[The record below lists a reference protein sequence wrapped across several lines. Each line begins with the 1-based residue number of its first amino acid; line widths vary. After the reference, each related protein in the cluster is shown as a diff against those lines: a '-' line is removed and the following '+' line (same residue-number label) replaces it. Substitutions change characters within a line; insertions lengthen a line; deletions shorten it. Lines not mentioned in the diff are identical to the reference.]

1 MAQVTLTNLISK
13 LSPELKQALEIS
25 AGAAMN
31 QGVPAIEIEHW
42 LLQLISQKDDGLTQ
56 LWRSQNIDVEKVVN
70 ELTTKVGRLPKGNEG
85 QPTLSPQLTELI
97 KDAWMIASVN
107 FGQGQIISLHLIQ
120 SLLQQNVMG
129 MSTLTLASLSEVS
142 SQALQG
148 LITKTKVSKEAG
160 SVPGQ
165 ASSDSGDALSKYTI
179 NLTQQALDG
188 KIDPISGRNS
198 EVRKAIDILCR
209 KRQNNP
215 IFVGEPGVGKTAVV
229 EGLALR
235 IAAGD
240 VPSAI
245 QGVQLHSLDLG
256 LLQAGASV
264 KGEFENRLKDVINE
278 VKNSETPIIVFIDEA
293 HTLIGAGGAAG
304 QNDAANLLKPAL
316 ARGEFKTLAATTW
329 AEYKKYFEKDP
340 ALTRRFQLV
349 TVEEPSAEDAIQM
362 LRGVADSLQS
372 HHGAF
377 ITESAI
383 EASVNL
389 SVRYLPS
396 RQLPDKAISL
406 LDTASARIAL
416 TQGAKP
422 ELIESLEQRIRYK
435 KNELVARQKEQ
446 DLFGGDSKE
455 IASLLTSI
463 NADEAQLTSL
473 NSQWLK
479 EVDLVDQIKAL
490 QTQIGHWG
498 KYVNDETSNVQSSDD
513 ELSDTQTDIS
523 AEDGNSN
530 DLATLQHDLS
540 ALREN
545 LSTLQG
551 ETPLVQA
558 LVDANTIAEIIGSW
572 TGIPVGTML
581 SDEIEKLLS
590 LESQLDQR
598 VIGQNVAKQELAK
611 SIRIS
616 RAGLTDNRKPIGVFL
631 MCGPSGVGKTETA
644 MALAEQLY
652 GGTNDLTVINM
663 TEFKE
668 EHKISMLLGSPA
680 GYVGFG
686 EGGVLTEAI
695 RRNPYSVLLLDEMEK
710 AHPGVHDLFY
720 QIFDK
725 GSIKDS
731 EGRTVDF
738 KNTIIIMTS
747 NAADQAI
754 CDACDDSEET
764 LDNAVLL
771 ETIRPELQRFFKPAF
786 LGRTT
791 IVPYYPLSDNE
802 LAKITEIALNRIK
815 KKLAEQYQATFHW
828 DESFVDYVINKNSD
842 PTTGGRAVEQIINR
856 SLMPKLAEECIL
868 RLSRSETINHVEVT
882 GISGSNF
889 ELSIS

>member
-1 MAQVTLTNLISK
+1 MTQVTLTNLVGK
-13 LSPELKQALEIS
+13 LSPELKQALEAS

-31 QGVPAIEIEHW
+31 QGVGAIETEHW
-42 LLQLISQKDDGLTQ
+42 ILQLISQKDAKLMA
-56 LWRSQNIDVEKVVN
+56 LCESQKLSLDALVN
-70 ELTTKVGRLPKGNEG
+70 ELTKKISMLPKGNEG
-85 QPTLSPQLTELI
+85 QPTLSHSLTELI

-107 FGQGQIISLHLIQ
+107 YGHGEIVSLHLIQ
-120 SLLQQNVMG
+120 ALMQQNVLG
-129 MSTLTLASLSEVS
+129 VSTLQLETLSSVSLES
-142 SQALQG
+142 LQG
-148 LITKTKVSKEAG
+148 LIKKTPIARNSAVPSANGTVDTTPAG
-160 SVPGQ
+160 N
-165 ASSDSGDALSKYTI
+165 DALSKYTV
-179 NLTQQALDG
+179 NLTQQAIDG
-188 KIDPISGRNS
+188 NIDPISGRNA

-215 IFVGEPGVGKTAVV
+215 IMVGEPGVGKTAVV

-235 IAAGD
+235 IAAD
-240 VPSAI
+240 EVPSAL
-245 QGVQLHSLDLG
+245 QGVQIHSLDLG

-278 VKNSETPIIVFIDEA
+278 VKSSEIPIIVFIDEA

-316 ARGEFKTLAATTW
+316 ARGEFKTIAATTW

-340 ALTRRFQLV
+340 ALTRRFQVV
-349 TVEEPSAEDAIQM
+349 TIEEPNAEDAMQM
-362 LRGVADSLQS
+362 LRGVAASLQA

-377 ITESAI
+377 IAESAI
-383 EASVNL
+383 EAAVNL
-389 SVRYLPS
+389 SIRYLPS

-422 ELIESLEQRIRYK
+422 EVLETLEQTIRYQENEKSALEKEDALFSNSAELIKELTLLIEE
-435 KNELVARQKEQ
+435 NQKALAAYYTRWE
-446 DLFGGDSKE
+446 KE
-455 IASLLTSI
+455 I
-463 NADEAQLTSL
+463 E
-473 NSQWLK
+473 
-479 EVDLVDQIKAL
+479 LVDQVKSVQQEITEEQEQNA
-490 QTQIGHWG
+490 
-498 KYVNDETSNVQSSDD
+498 VDSNKQKQLDTLRT
-513 ELSDTQTDIS
+513 ELAD
-523 AEDGNSN
+523 
-530 DLATLQHDLS
+530 
-540 ALREN
+540 
-545 LSTLQG
+545 LQG
-551 ETPLVQA
+551 EEPLVYA
-558 LVDANTIAEIIGSW
+558 MVDDNTIAQVIANW
-572 TGIPVGTML
+572 TGIPVGNMM
-581 SDEIEKLLS
+581 SDEIAKLLT
-590 LESQLDQR
+590 LEDELNTR
-598 VIGQNVAKQELAK
+598 VIGQDVAKNELAK
-611 SIRIS
+611 AIRIS

-652 GGTNDLTVINM
+652 GGSNDLTVINM

-725 GSIKDS
+725 GHIKDS

-754 CDACDDSEET
+754 CDVCAKTTDRI
-764 LDNAVLL
+764 DNDELL
-771 ETIRPELQRFFKPAF
+771 EAIRPDLQQYFKPAF

-791 IVPYYPLSDNE
+791 IVPYYPLNDEE
-802 LAKITEIALNRIK
+802 LAKITEISLNRIK
-815 KKLAEQYQATFHW
+815 KKLAEQYQASFTW
-828 DESFVDYVINKNSD
+828 DADFIQFVVDRNTD

-856 SLMPKLAEECIL
+856 SLMPRLAEECIG
-868 RLSRSETINHVEVT
+868 RLSRSEPITQVT
-882 GISGSNF
+882 VSATNNSADF
-889 ELSIS
+889 DLSIK

>member
-1 MAQVTLTNLISK
+1 MTQVTLTNLVAK
-13 LSPELKQALEIS
+13 LSPELKRALEAS

-31 QGVPAIEIEHW
+31 QGVAAIEPEHW
-42 LLQLISQKDDGLTQ
+42 LLTLLNQQDAHLKTLIESQKINQDQ
-56 LWRSQNIDVEKVVN
+56 VAS
-70 ELTTKVGRLPKGNEG
+70 ELANRIERLTKVQDS
-85 QPTLSPQLTELI
+85 QPTLSHALTELL

-107 FGQGQIISLHLIQ
+107 YGHGEIISLHLVQ
-120 SLLQQNVMG
+120 ALLQQNVMG
-129 MSTLTLASLSEVS
+129 VS
-142 SQALQG
+142 SNNLESLQNVSTESLQG
-148 LITKTKVSKEAG
+148 LINKTPVKRATQQSTGE
-160 SVPGQ
+160 
-165 ASSDSGDALSKYTI
+165 ASSAANTASANDALSKYTI
-179 NLTQQALDG
+179 NLTQQAIEG
-188 KIDPISGRNS
+188 NIDPISGRNS

-235 IAAGD
+235 IAAD
-240 VPSAI
+240 EVPSAL

-278 VKNSETPIIVFIDEA
+278 VKNSDVPIIVFIDEA

-316 ARGEFKTLAATTW
+316 ARGEFKTIAATTW

-340 ALTRRFQLV
+340 ALTRRFQVV
-349 TVEEPSAEDAIQM
+349 TVEEPNAEDAKQM
-362 LRGVADSLQS
+362 LRGIAASLQK

-383 EASVNL
+383 DAAVNL
-389 SVRYLPS
+389 SIRYLPS

-422 ELIESLEQRIRYK
+422 EVIEALEQTIRYQQ
-435 KNELVARQKEQ
+435 NEQSALEKEF
-446 DLFGGDSKE
+446 DLFSTGAEE
-455 IASLLTSI
+455 IAELKQEITTNQSQL
-463 NADEAQLTSL
+463 ADYQTRWEQEIT
-473 NSQWLK
+473 
-479 EVDLVDQIKAL
+479 LVDEIKAL
-490 QTQIGHWG
+490 QQSITERETPDEAQQTQL
-498 KYVNDETSNVQSSDD
+498 N
-513 ELSDTQTDIS
+513 
-523 AEDGNSN
+523 
-530 DLATLQHDLS
+530 
-540 ALREN
+540 ALLDQLHE
-545 LSTLQG
+545 LQG
-551 ETPLVQA
+551 EEPLVNA
-558 LVDANTIAEIIGSW
+558 MVDDATIAQVISGW
-572 TGIPVGTML
+572 TGIPVGNMM
-581 SDEIEKLLS
+581 SDEIARLLS
-590 LESQLDQR
+590 LESELDKR

-611 SIRIS
+611 AIRIS

-644 MALAEQLY
+644 MALVEQLY
-652 GGTNDLTVINM
+652 GGSNDLTVINM

-725 GSIKDS
+725 GHIKDS

-738 KNTIIIMTS
+738 KNTLIIMTS

-754 CDACDDSEET
+754 CDVCDE
-764 LDNAVLL
+764 NAERISNDELL
-771 ETIRPELQRFFKPAF
+771 EAIRPDLQRYFKPAF

-791 IVPYYPLSDNE
+791 IVPYYPLNDDE
-802 LAKITEIALNRIK
+802 LAKITEIALNRIR
-815 KKLAEQYQATFHW
+815 KKLAEQYQASFTW
-828 DESFVDYVINKNSD
+828 DAGFVDLVVSKNTD

-856 SLMPKLAEECIL
+856 SLMPKLAEECIA
-868 RLSRSETINHVEVT
+868 RLSAQQPISQVT
-882 GISGSNF
+882 VTAASTPQGF
-889 ELSIS
+889 ELDIQ

>member
-1 MAQVTLTNLISK
+1 MTQVTLTNLVGK
-13 LSPELKQALEIS
+13 LSTELKQALEVS

-31 QGVPAIEIEHW
+31 QGVAAIEIEHW
-42 LLQLISQKDDGLTQ
+42 LLQLVSQKDTKLLSLLD
-56 LWRSQNIDVEKVVN
+56 SQKISQEVLVN
-70 ELTTKVGRLPKGNEG
+70 ELTNKIAALTKGSEG
-85 QPTLSPQLTELI
+85 QPTLSHALTEVI

-107 FGQGQIISLHLIQ
+107 YGHGEIVSLHIVQ
-120 SLLQQNVMG
+120 ALLQQNVLG
-129 MSTLTLASLSEVS
+129 VNTLQLKTFESVSLES
-142 SQALQG
+142 LQG
-148 LITKTKVSKEAG
+148 LISKTPIARAG
-160 SVPGQ
+160 TGSAAAGGQ
-165 ASSDSGDALSKYTI
+165 VDTTPSGNDALSKYTI

-188 KIDPISGRNS
+188 KIDPISGRNA

-215 IFVGEPGVGKTAVV
+215 IMVGEPGVGKTAVV

-235 IAAGD
+235 IAANE
-240 VPSAI
+240 VPSAL
-245 QGVQLHSLDLG
+245 QGVQIHSLDLG

-278 VKNSETPIIVFIDEA
+278 VKNSEEPIIVFIDEA

-316 ARGEFKTLAATTW
+316 ARGEFKTIAATTW

-340 ALTRRFQLV
+340 ALTRRFQV
-349 TVEEPSAEDAIQM
+349 VSIEEPNAEDAMQM
-362 LRGVADSLQS
+362 LRGVAASLQK

-377 ITESAI
+377 IAESAI
-383 EASVNL
+383 DAAVNL
-389 SVRYLPS
+389 SIRYLPS

-422 ELIESLEQRIRYK
+422 EVIETLEQTLRYQENEKAALEKEEAMFGNRAELIEEITNSIASNTESLAAYQERWEKEI
-435 KNELVARQKEQ
+435 ELVEQ
-446 DLFGGDSKE
+446 V
-455 IASLLTSI
+455 
-463 NADEAQLTSL
+463 
-473 NSQWLK
+473 K
-479 EVDLVDQIKAL
+479 EVQQAITEEQLEDNVDPAK
-490 QTQIGHWG
+490 QTQLNGLL
-498 KYVNDETSNVQSSDD
+498 DQLES
-513 ELSDTQTDIS
+513 
-523 AEDGNSN
+523 
-530 DLATLQHDLS
+530 
-540 ALREN
+540 
-545 LSTLQG
+545 LQG
-551 ETPLVQA
+551 DEPLVNA
-558 LVDANTIAEIIGSW
+558 MVDDNTIAQVIANW
-572 TGIPVGTML
+572 TGIPVGNMM
-581 SDEIEKLLS
+581 SDEISKLLT
-590 LESQLDQR
+590 LEDQLNQR
-598 VIGQNVAKQELAK
+598 VIGQDVAKQELAK
-611 SIRIS
+611 AIRIS
-616 RAGLTDNRKPIGVFL
+616 RAGLTDSRKPIGVFL

-644 MALAEQLY
+644 MALAEELY
-652 GGTNDLTVINM
+652 GGNNDLTIINM

-725 GSIKDS
+725 GHIKDS

-754 CDACDDSEET
+754 CDICAEQDERLSNED
-764 LDNAVLL
+764 LL
-771 ETIRPELQRFFKPAF
+771 ESIRPDLQRYFKPAF

-791 IVPYYPLSDNE
+791 IVPYYPLNDQE
-802 LAKITEIALNRIK
+802 LAKITEISLNRIK
-815 KKLAEQYQATFHW
+815 KKLAEQYKASFVW
-828 DESFVDYVINKNSD
+828 DESFVQFVVDKNTD

-856 SLMPKLAEECIL
+856 SLMPRLAEECIT
-868 RLSRSETINHVEVT
+868 RLSQSEPISKVSITAANTQEGFDLTIE
-882 GISGSNF
+882 
-889 ELSIS
+889 

>member
-1 MAQVTLTNLISK
+1 MTQVTLTNLVGK
-13 LSPELKQALEIS
+13 LSPELKQALEAS

-31 QGVPAIEIEHW
+31 QGVGAIETEHW
-42 LLQLISQKDDGLTQ
+42 ILQLISQKDPKLMA
-56 LWRSQNIDVEKVVN
+56 LCESQKLSLDALVN
-70 ELTTKVGRLPKGNEG
+70 ELTKKVSMLAKGNEG
-85 QPTLSPQLTELI
+85 QPTLSHGLTELI

-107 FGQGQIISLHLIQ
+107 YGHGEIVSLHLIQ
-120 SLLQQNVMG
+120 ALMQQNVLG
-129 MSTLTLASLSEVS
+129 VSTLQLETLSSVSLES
-142 SQALQG
+142 LQG
-148 LITKTKVSKEAG
+148 LIKKTPIARNTASPSASG
-160 SVPGQ
+160 SVDTTPAGN
-165 ASSDSGDALSKYTI
+165 DALSKYTV

-188 KIDPISGRNS
+188 NIDPISGRNA

-215 IFVGEPGVGKTAVV
+215 IMVGEPGVGKTAVV

-235 IAAGD
+235 IAAD
-240 VPSAI
+240 EVPSAL
-245 QGVQLHSLDLG
+245 QGVQIHSLDLG

-278 VKNSETPIIVFIDEA
+278 VKSSEVPIIVFIDEA

-316 ARGEFKTLAATTW
+316 ARGEFKTIAATTW

-340 ALTRRFQLV
+340 ALTRRFQVV
-349 TVEEPSAEDAIQM
+349 TIEEPNAEDAMQM
-362 LRGVADSLQS
+362 LRGVAASLQA

-377 ITESAI
+377 IAESAI
-383 EASVNL
+383 EAAVNL
-389 SVRYLPS
+389 SIRYLPS

-422 ELIESLEQRIRYK
+422 EVLETLEQTIRYQE
-435 KNELVARQKEQ
+435 NEKSALEKE
-446 DLFGGDSKE
+446 DALFSNSAEVIKELAQSIEENQQALAAYYTRWEKE
-455 IASLLTSI
+455 I
-463 NADEAQLTSL
+463 E
-473 NSQWLK
+473 
-479 EVDLVDQIKAL
+479 LVDQIK
-490 QTQIGHWG
+490 T
-498 KYVNDETSNVQSSDD
+498 VQQEITEEQEQDAVD
-513 ELSDTQTDIS
+513 ATKQKQLDTLRTELAD
-523 AEDGNSN
+523 
-530 DLATLQHDLS
+530 
-540 ALREN
+540 
-545 LSTLQG
+545 LQG
-551 ETPLVQA
+551 EEPLVYA
-558 LVDANTIAEIIGSW
+558 MVDDNTIAQVIANW
-572 TGIPVGTML
+572 TGIPVGNMM
-581 SDEIEKLLS
+581 SDEIAKLLT
-590 LESQLDQR
+590 LEDELNTR
-598 VIGQNVAKQELAK
+598 VIGQDVAKNELAK
-611 SIRIS
+611 AIRIS

-652 GGTNDLTVINM
+652 GGSNDLTVINM

-725 GSIKDS
+725 GHIKDS

-754 CDACDDSEET
+754 CDVCAKTTDRI
-764 LDNAVLL
+764 DNDELL
-771 ETIRPELQRFFKPAF
+771 EAIRPDLQQYFKPAF

-791 IVPYYPLSDNE
+791 IVPYYPLNDEE
-802 LAKITEIALNRIK
+802 LAKITEISLNRIK
-815 KKLAEQYQATFHW
+815 KKLAEQYQASFTW
-828 DESFVDYVINKNSD
+828 DADFIQFVVDRNTD

-856 SLMPKLAEECIL
+856 SLMPRLAEECIG
-868 RLSRSETINHVEVT
+868 RLSRSEPITHVSVSATNNSADFDLTIK
-882 GISGSNF
+882 
-889 ELSIS
+889 

>member
-1 MAQVTLTNLISK
+1 MTQVTLTNLVGK
-13 LSPELKQALEIS
+13 LSPELKQALEAS

-31 QGVPAIEIEHW
+31 QGVGAIETEHW
-42 LLQLISQKDDGLTQ
+42 ILQLISQKDPKLMA
-56 LWRSQNIDVEKVVN
+56 LCESQKLSLDALVN
-70 ELTTKVGRLPKGNEG
+70 ELSKKISMLPKGNEG
-85 QPTLSPQLTELI
+85 QPTLSHGLTELI

-107 FGQGQIISLHLIQ
+107 YGHGEIVSLHLIQ
-120 SLLQQNVMG
+120 ALMQQNVLG
-129 MSTLTLASLSEVS
+129 VNTLQLETLSSVSLES
-142 SQALQG
+142 LQG
-148 LITKTKVSKEAG
+148 LIKKTPIARNSATPSANG
-160 SVPGQ
+160 SVDTTPAGN
-165 ASSDSGDALSKYTI
+165 DALSKYTV
-179 NLTQQALDG
+179 NLTQQAIDG
-188 KIDPISGRNS
+188 NIDPISGRNA

-215 IFVGEPGVGKTAVV
+215 IMVGEPGVGKTAVV

-235 IAAGD
+235 IAAD
-240 VPSAI
+240 EVPSAL
-245 QGVQLHSLDLG
+245 QGVQIHSLDLG

-278 VKNSETPIIVFIDEA
+278 VKSSEVPIIVFIDEA

-316 ARGEFKTLAATTW
+316 ARGEFKTIAATTW

-340 ALTRRFQLV
+340 ALTRRFQVV
-349 TVEEPSAEDAIQM
+349 TIEEPNAEDAMQM
-362 LRGVADSLQS
+362 LRGVAASLQA

-377 ITESAI
+377 IAESAI
-383 EASVNL
+383 EAAVNL
-389 SVRYLPS
+389 SIRYLPS

-422 ELIESLEQRIRYK
+422 EVLETLEQTIRYQE
-435 KNELVARQKEQ
+435 NEKSALEKE
-446 DLFGGDSKE
+446 DALFSNSAELIKELTQSIEENQQALAAYYTRWEKE
-455 IASLLTSI
+455 I
-463 NADEAQLTSL
+463 E
-473 NSQWLK
+473 
-479 EVDLVDQIKAL
+479 LVDQIKA
-490 QTQIGHWG
+490 
-498 KYVNDETSNVQSSDD
+498 VQQDITEEQEQDAIDSSKQKQLDTLRT
-513 ELSDTQTDIS
+513 EL
-523 AEDGNSN
+523 AE
-530 DLATLQHDLS
+530 
-540 ALREN
+540 
-545 LSTLQG
+545 LQG
-551 ETPLVQA
+551 EEPLVYA
-558 LVDANTIAEIIGSW
+558 MVDDNTIAQVIANW
-572 TGIPVGTML
+572 TGIPVGNMM
-581 SDEIEKLLS
+581 SDEIAKLLT
-590 LESQLDQR
+590 LEDELNTR
-598 VIGQNVAKQELAK
+598 VIGQDVAKNELAK
-611 SIRIS
+611 AIRIS

-652 GGTNDLTVINM
+652 GGSNDLTVINM

-725 GSIKDS
+725 GHIKDS

-754 CDACDDSEET
+754 CDVCAKTTERI
-764 LDNAVLL
+764 DNDELL
-771 ETIRPELQRFFKPAF
+771 ESIRPDLQQYFKPAF

-791 IVPYYPLSDNE
+791 IVPYYPLNDEE
-802 LAKITEIALNRIK
+802 LAKITEISLNRIK
-815 KKLAEQYQATFHW
+815 KKLAEQYQASFTW
-828 DESFVDYVINKNSD
+828 DADFIQFVVDRNTD

-856 SLMPKLAEECIL
+856 SLMPRLAEECIG
-868 RLSRSETINHVEVT
+868 RLSRSEPITQVAVSATNN
-882 GISGSNF
+882 SADF
-889 ELSIS
+889 DLSIK

>member
-1 MAQVTLTNLISK
+1 MTQVTLTNLVGK
-13 LSPELKQALEIS
+13 LSPELKQALEAS

-31 QGVPAIEIEHW
+31 QGVGAIETEHW
-42 LLQLISQKDDGLTQ
+42 ILQLISQKDPKIMALCE
-56 LWRSQNIDVEKVVN
+56 SQKLSLDALVN
-70 ELTTKVGRLPKGNEG
+70 ELTKKISILPKGNEG
-85 QPTLSPQLTELI
+85 QPTLSHSLTELI

-107 FGQGQIISLHLIQ
+107 YGHGEIVSLHLIQ
-120 SLLQQNVMG
+120 ALMQQNVLG
-129 MSTLTLASLSEVS
+129 VSTLQLEALSSVSLES
-142 SQALQG
+142 LQG
-148 LITKTKVSKEAG
+148 LIKKTPIARNTAAPSANG
-160 SVPGQ
+160 SVDTTPTGN
-165 ASSDSGDALSKYTI
+165 DALSKYTV
-179 NLTQQALDG
+179 NLTQQAIDG
-188 KIDPISGRNS
+188 NIDPISGRNA

-215 IFVGEPGVGKTAVV
+215 IMVGEPGVGKTAVV

-235 IAAGD
+235 IAAD
-240 VPSAI
+240 EVPSAL
-245 QGVQLHSLDLG
+245 QGVQIHSLDLG

-278 VKNSETPIIVFIDEA
+278 VKSSEVPIIVFIDEA

-316 ARGEFKTLAATTW
+316 ARGEFKTIAATTW

-340 ALTRRFQLV
+340 ALTRRFQVV
-349 TVEEPSAEDAIQM
+349 TIEEPNAEDAMQM
-362 LRGVADSLQS
+362 LRGVAASLQA

-377 ITESAI
+377 IAESAI
-383 EASVNL
+383 EAAVNL
-389 SVRYLPS
+389 SIRYLPS

-422 ELIESLEQRIRYK
+422 EVLETLEQTIRYQE
-435 KNELVARQKEQ
+435 NEKAALEKE
-446 DLFGGDSKE
+446 DALFSNSAEVIEELTQSIEENQQALAAYYTRWEKE
-455 IASLLTSI
+455 I
-463 NADEAQLTSL
+463 E
-473 NSQWLK
+473 
-479 EVDLVDQIKAL
+479 LVDQIK
-490 QTQIGHWG
+490 T
-498 KYVNDETSNVQSSDD
+498 VQQEITEEQEQDAVD
-513 ELSDTQTDIS
+513 ATKQKQLDTLRTELAD
-523 AEDGNSN
+523 
-530 DLATLQHDLS
+530 
-540 ALREN
+540 
-545 LSTLQG
+545 LQG
-551 ETPLVQA
+551 EEPLVYA
-558 LVDANTIAEIIGSW
+558 MVDDNTIAQVIANW
-572 TGIPVGTML
+572 TGIPVGNMM
-581 SDEIEKLLS
+581 SDEIAKLLT
-590 LESQLDQR
+590 LEDELNTR
-598 VIGQNVAKQELAK
+598 VIGQDVAKNELAK
-611 SIRIS
+611 AIRIS

-652 GGTNDLTVINM
+652 GGSNDLTVINM

-725 GSIKDS
+725 GHIKDS

-754 CDACDDSEET
+754 CDVCAKTTDRI
-764 LDNAVLL
+764 DNDELL
-771 ETIRPELQRFFKPAF
+771 EAIRPDLQQYFKPAF

-791 IVPYYPLSDNE
+791 IVPYYPLNDEE
-802 LAKITEIALNRIK
+802 LAKITEISLNRIK
-815 KKLAEQYQATFHW
+815 KKLAEQYQASFTW
-828 DESFVDYVINKNSD
+828 DADFIQFVVDRNTD

-856 SLMPKLAEECIL
+856 SLMPRLAEECIG
-868 RLSRSETINHVEVT
+868 RLSRSEPITHVSVSATNNSADFDLTIK
-882 GISGSNF
+882 
-889 ELSIS
+889 

>member
-1 MAQVTLTNLISK
+1 MTQVTLTNLVAK
-13 LSPELKQALEIS
+13 LSPELKRALEAS

-31 QGVPAIEIEHW
+31 QGVAAIEPEHW
-42 LLQLISQKDDGLTQ
+42 LLTLLNQQDTHLKTLIESQKINQDQ
-56 LWRSQNIDVEKVVN
+56 LAS
-70 ELTTKVGRLPKGNEG
+70 ELANRIERLPKVQDS
-85 QPTLSPQLTELI
+85 QPTLSHALTELL

-107 FGQGQIISLHLIQ
+107 YGHGEIISLHLVQ
-120 SLLQQNVMG
+120 ALLQQNVMG
-129 MSTLTLASLSEVS
+129 VS
-142 SQALQG
+142 SNNLESLQNVSTESLQG
-148 LITKTKVSKEAG
+148 LINKTPVKRATQQSTGE
-160 SVPGQ
+160 
-165 ASSDSGDALSKYTI
+165 ASSAANTASTNDALSKYTI
-179 NLTQQALDG
+179 NLTQQAIEG
-188 KIDPISGRNS
+188 NIDPISGRNS

-235 IAAGD
+235 IAAD
-240 VPSAI
+240 EVPSAL

-278 VKNSETPIIVFIDEA
+278 VKNSDVPIIVFIDEA

-316 ARGEFKTLAATTW
+316 ARGEFKTIAATTW

-340 ALTRRFQLV
+340 ALTRRFQVV
-349 TVEEPSAEDAIQM
+349 TVEEPNAEDAKQM
-362 LRGVADSLQS
+362 LRGIAASLQK

-383 EASVNL
+383 DAAVNL
-389 SVRYLPS
+389 SIRYLPS

-422 ELIESLEQRIRYK
+422 EVIEALEQSIRYQQ
-435 KNELVARQKEQ
+435 NEQSALEKEF
-446 DLFGGDSKE
+446 DLFGTGAEE
-455 IASLLTSI
+455 IAELKQEITTNQSQL
-463 NADEAQLTSL
+463 ADYQTRWEQEIT
-473 NSQWLK
+473 
-479 EVDLVDQIKAL
+479 LVDEIKAL
-490 QTQIGHWG
+490 QQSITESETP
-498 KYVNDETSNVQSSDD
+498 DEAQQSQ
-513 ELSDTQTDIS
+513 L
-523 AEDGNSN
+523 N
-530 DLATLQHDLS
+530 
-540 ALREN
+540 ALLDQLHE
-545 LSTLQG
+545 LQG
-551 ETPLVQA
+551 EEPLVNA
-558 LVDANTIAEIIGSW
+558 MVDDATIAQVISGW
-572 TGIPVGTML
+572 TGIPVGSMM
-581 SDEIEKLLS
+581 SDEITRLLS
-590 LESQLDQR
+590 LESELDKR

-611 SIRIS
+611 AIRIS

-652 GGTNDLTVINM
+652 GGSNDLTVINM

-725 GSIKDS
+725 GHIKDS

-738 KNTIIIMTS
+738 KNTLIIMTS

-754 CDACDDSEET
+754 CDVCDE
-764 LDNAVLL
+764 NAERISNDELL
-771 ETIRPELQRFFKPAF
+771 EAIRPDLQRYFKPAF

-791 IVPYYPLSDNE
+791 IVPYYPLNDDE
-802 LAKITEIALNRIK
+802 LAKITEIALNRIR
-815 KKLAEQYQATFHW
+815 KKLAEQYQASFTW
-828 DESFVDYVINKNSD
+828 DAGFVDLVVSKNTD

-856 SLMPKLAEECIL
+856 SLMPKLAEECIAC
-868 RLSRSETINHVEVT
+868 LSAQQPISQVT
-882 GISGSNF
+882 VTAASTPQGF
-889 ELSIS
+889 ELDIQ

>member
-1 MAQVTLTNLISK
+1 MTQVTLTNLVAK
-13 LSPELKQALEIS
+13 LSPELKRALEAS

-31 QGVPAIEIEHW
+31 QDVAAIEPEHW
-42 LLQLISQKDDGLTQ
+42 LLTLLNQQDTHLKTLIESQKINQDQ
-56 LWRSQNIDVEKVVN
+56 LAS
-70 ELTTKVGRLPKGNEG
+70 ELANRIEHLPKVQDS
-85 QPTLSPQLTELI
+85 QPTLSHALTELL

-107 FGQGQIISLHLIQ
+107 YGHGEIISLHLVQ
-120 SLLQQNVMG
+120 ALLQQNVMG
-129 MSTLTLASLSEVS
+129 VS
-142 SQALQG
+142 SNNLESLQNVSTESLQG
-148 LITKTKVSKEAG
+148 LINKTPVKRATQQSTGE
-160 SVPGQ
+160 
-165 ASSDSGDALSKYTI
+165 ASSAANTASANDALSKYTI
-179 NLTQQALDG
+179 NLTQQAIEG
-188 KIDPISGRNS
+188 NIDPISGRNS

-235 IAAGD
+235 IAAD
-240 VPSAI
+240 EVPSAL

-278 VKNSETPIIVFIDEA
+278 VKNSDVPIIVFIDEA

-316 ARGEFKTLAATTW
+316 ARGEFKTIAATTW

-340 ALTRRFQLV
+340 ALTRRFQVV
-349 TVEEPSAEDAIQM
+349 TVEEPNAEDAKQM
-362 LRGVADSLQS
+362 LRGIAASLQN

-383 EASVNL
+383 DAAVNL
-389 SVRYLPS
+389 SIRYLPS

-422 ELIESLEQRIRYK
+422 EVIEALEQTIRYQQ
-435 KNELVARQKEQ
+435 NEQSALEKEF
-446 DLFGGDSKE
+446 DLFGTGAEE
-455 IASLLTSI
+455 IAELKQEITTNQS
-463 NADEAQLTSL
+463 QLAGYQTRWE
-473 NSQWLK
+473 Q
-479 EVDLVDQIKAL
+479 EITLVDEIKAL
-490 QTQIGHWG
+490 QQSITESETP
-498 KYVNDETSNVQSSDD
+498 DEAQQSQ
-513 ELSDTQTDIS
+513 L
-523 AEDGNSN
+523 N
-530 DLATLQHDLS
+530 
-540 ALREN
+540 ALLDQLHE
-545 LSTLQG
+545 LQG
-551 ETPLVQA
+551 EEPLVNA
-558 LVDANTIAEIIGSW
+558 MVDDATIAQVISGW
-572 TGIPVGTML
+572 TGIPVGNMM
-581 SDEIEKLLS
+581 SDEIARLLS
-590 LESQLDQR
+590 LESELDKR

-611 SIRIS
+611 AIRIS

-652 GGTNDLTVINM
+652 GGSNDLTVINM

-725 GSIKDS
+725 GHIKDS

-738 KNTIIIMTS
+738 KNTLIIMTS

-754 CDACDDSEET
+754 CDVCDE
-764 LDNAVLL
+764 NAERISNDELL
-771 ETIRPELQRFFKPAF
+771 EAIRPDLQRYFKPAF

-791 IVPYYPLSDNE
+791 IVPYYPLNDDE
-802 LAKITEIALNRIK
+802 LAKITEIALNRIR
-815 KKLAEQYQATFHW
+815 KKLAEQYQASFTW
-828 DESFVDYVINKNSD
+828 DAGFVDLVVSKNTD

-856 SLMPKLAEECIL
+856 SLMPKLAEECIA
-868 RLSRSETINHVEVT
+868 RLSAQQPISQVT
-882 GISGSNF
+882 VTAASTPQGF
-889 ELSIS
+889 ELDIQ

>member
-1 MAQVTLTNLISK
+1 MTQVTLTNLVGK
-13 LSPELKQALEIS
+13 LSPELKQALEAS

-31 QGVPAIEIEHW
+31 QGVGAIETEHW
-42 LLQLISQKDDGLTQ
+42 ILQLISQKDAKLMA
-56 LWRSQNIDVEKVVN
+56 LCESQKLSLDALVN
-70 ELTTKVGRLPKGNEG
+70 ELTKKISMLPKGNEG
-85 QPTLSPQLTELI
+85 QPTLSHSLTELI

-107 FGQGQIISLHLIQ
+107 YGHGEIVSLHLIQ
-120 SLLQQNVMG
+120 ALMQQNVLG
-129 MSTLTLASLSEVS
+129 VSTLQLETLSSVSLES
-142 SQALQG
+142 LQG
-148 LITKTKVSKEAG
+148 LIKKTPIARNSATPSANGTVDTTPAG
-160 SVPGQ
+160 N
-165 ASSDSGDALSKYTI
+165 DALSKYTV
-179 NLTQQALDG
+179 NLTQQAIDG
-188 KIDPISGRNS
+188 NIDPISGRNA

-215 IFVGEPGVGKTAVV
+215 IMVGEPGVGKTAVV

-235 IAAGD
+235 IAAD
-240 VPSAI
+240 EVPSAL
-245 QGVQLHSLDLG
+245 QGVQIHSLDLG

-278 VKNSETPIIVFIDEA
+278 VKSSEIPIIVFIDEA

-316 ARGEFKTLAATTW
+316 ARGEFKTIAATTW

-340 ALTRRFQLV
+340 ALTRRFQVV
-349 TVEEPSAEDAIQM
+349 TIEEPNAEDAMQM
-362 LRGVADSLQS
+362 LRGVAASLQA

-377 ITESAI
+377 IAESAI
-383 EASVNL
+383 EAAVNL
-389 SVRYLPS
+389 SIRYLPS

-422 ELIESLEQRIRYK
+422 EVLETLEQTIRYQENEKSALEKEDALFSNSAELIKELTLLIEE
-435 KNELVARQKEQ
+435 NQKALAAYYTRWE
-446 DLFGGDSKE
+446 KE
-455 IASLLTSI
+455 I
-463 NADEAQLTSL
+463 E
-473 NSQWLK
+473 
-479 EVDLVDQIKAL
+479 LVDQVKSVQQEITEEQEQNA
-490 QTQIGHWG
+490 
-498 KYVNDETSNVQSSDD
+498 VDSNKQKQLDTLRT
-513 ELSDTQTDIS
+513 ELAD
-523 AEDGNSN
+523 
-530 DLATLQHDLS
+530 
-540 ALREN
+540 
-545 LSTLQG
+545 LQG
-551 ETPLVQA
+551 EEPLVYA
-558 LVDANTIAEIIGSW
+558 MVDDNTIAQVIANW
-572 TGIPVGTML
+572 TGIPVGNMM
-581 SDEIEKLLS
+581 SDEIAKLLT
-590 LESQLDQR
+590 LEDELNTR
-598 VIGQNVAKQELAK
+598 VIGQDVAKNELAK
-611 SIRIS
+611 AIRIS

-652 GGTNDLTVINM
+652 GGSNDLTVINM

-725 GSIKDS
+725 GHIKDS

-754 CDACDDSEET
+754 CDVCAKTTDRI
-764 LDNAVLL
+764 DNDELL
-771 ETIRPELQRFFKPAF
+771 EAIRPDLQQYFKPAF

-791 IVPYYPLSDNE
+791 IVPYYPLNDEE
-802 LAKITEIALNRIK
+802 LAKITEISLNRIK
-815 KKLAEQYQATFHW
+815 KKLAEQYQASFTW
-828 DESFVDYVINKNSD
+828 DADFIQFVVDRNTD

-856 SLMPKLAEECIL
+856 SLMPRLAEECIG
-868 RLSRSETINHVEVT
+868 RLSRSEPITQITVSATNN
-882 GISGSNF
+882 SADF
-889 ELSIS
+889 DLSIK

>member
-1 MAQVTLTNLISK
+1 MTQVTLTNLVGK
-13 LSPELKQALEIS
+13 LSPDLKLALEAS

-31 QGVPAIEIEHW
+31 QGVAAIEVEHW
-42 LLQLISQKDDGLTQ
+42 LLQLISQNDNKLNALFD
-56 LWRSQNIDVEKVVN
+56 SQKLSQDIVVN
-70 ELTTKVGRLPKGNEG
+70 ELTTKIARLTKGNEG
-85 QPTLSPQLTELI
+85 QPTLSHALTELT

-107 FGQGQIISLHLIQ
+107 YGHGEIVSLHLVQ
-120 SLLQQNVMG
+120 ALLQQNVMG
-129 MSTLTLASLSEVS
+129 VNTLQLESLQSVS
-142 SQALQG
+142 LESLQG
-148 LITKTKVSKEAG
+148 LISKT
-160 SVPGQ
+160 PIQ
-165 ASSDSGDALSKYTI
+165 RASSSATTGKSADMTPSGNDALSKYTI
-179 NLTQQALDG
+179 NLTQQAIDG
-188 KIDPISGRNS
+188 NIDPISGRNA
-198 EVRKAIDILCR
+198 EVRQAIDILCR

-215 IFVGEPGVGKTAVV
+215 IIVGEPGVGKTAIV

-235 IAAGD
+235 IAANE
-240 VPSAI
+240 VPGAI
-245 QGVQLHSLDLG
+245 QGVQIHSLDLG

-278 VKNSETPIIVFIDEA
+278 VKNSEVPIIVFIDEA

-316 ARGEFKTLAATTW
+316 ARGEFKTIAATTW

-340 ALTRRFQLV
+340 ALTRRFQV
-349 TVEEPSAEDAIQM
+349 VSVEEPSAEDAMQM
-362 LRGVADSLQS
+362 LRGIAVSLQD

-377 ITESAI
+377 IAESAI
-383 EASVNL
+383 EAAVNL
-389 SVRYLPS
+389 SIRYLPS

-422 ELIESLEQRIRYK
+422 EVIESLEQTLRYQE
-435 KNELVARQKEQ
+435 NEKAALEKEEA
-446 DLFGGDSKE
+446 LFANSAEAITE
-455 IASLLTSI
+455 INQEIDQNTDKLA
-463 NADEAQLTSL
+463 AYKVRWE
-473 NSQWLK
+473 K
-479 EVDLVDQIKAL
+479 EVDLVDQVKVVQQEITEQQLAGNVEKEKQDSLNKLLDQL
-490 QTQIGHWG
+490 QE
-498 KYVNDETSNVQSSDD
+498 V
-513 ELSDTQTDIS
+513 
-523 AEDGNSN
+523 
-530 DLATLQHDLS
+530 
-540 ALREN
+540 
-545 LSTLQG
+545 QG
-551 ETPLVQA
+551 EEPLVNA
-558 LVDANTIAEIIGSW
+558 MVDDNTIAQIIASW
-572 TGIPVGTML
+572 TGIPVGNMM
-581 SDEIEKLLS
+581 SDEIAKLLT
-590 LESQLDQR
+590 LEDELNKR
-598 VIGQNVAKQELAK
+598 VIGQDVAKQELAK
-611 SIRIS
+611 AIRIS

-652 GGTNDLTVINM
+652 GGSNDLTIINM

-725 GSIKDS
+725 GHIKDS

-754 CDACDDSEET
+754 CDVCDDT
-764 LDNAVLL
+764 DGQIDNDELL
-771 ETIRPELQRFFKPAF
+771 ESIRPELQRFFKPAF

-791 IVPYYPLSDNE
+791 IVPYYPLNDDE
-802 LAKITEIALNRIK
+802 LAKITEISLHRIK
-815 KKLAEQYQATFHW
+815 KKIAEQYQATFNW
-828 DESFVDYVINKNSD
+828 DEQFVRLVVDKNTD

-856 SLMPKLAEECIL
+856 SLMPRLAEECIG
-868 RLSRSETINHVEVT
+868 RLSRKEPISQIAVTVLEDGEDFNLTIQ
-882 GISGSNF
+882 
-889 ELSIS
+889 

>member
-1 MAQVTLTNLISK
+1 MTQVTLTNLVAK
-13 LSPELKQALEIS
+13 LSPDLKQALEVS

-31 QGVPAIEIEHW
+31 QGVPSIETEHW
-42 LLQLISQKDDGLTQ
+42 LLQLISQQDANLSNLIQ
-56 LWRSQNIDVEKVVN
+56 SQKLSQDSIVN
-70 ELTTKVGRLPKGNEG
+70 ELSGKIARLPKGNEG
-85 QPTLSPQLTELI
+85 QPTLSHGLTELV

-107 FGQGQIISLHLIQ
+107 YGHGEVISLHLIQ
-120 SLLQQNVMG
+120 ALLQQNVLG
-129 MSTLTLASLSEVS
+129 VNTLQLESLQSVS
-142 SQALQG
+142 LESLQG
-148 LITKTKVSKEAG
+148 LINKTAVARSKT
-160 SVPGQ
+160 SVAQGGGAEGQ
-165 ASSDSGDALSKYTI
+165 PTANDALSKYTI
-179 NLTQQALDG
+179 NLTQQAIDG
-188 KIDPISGRNS
+188 NIDPISGRNA

-215 IFVGEPGVGKTAVV
+215 IMVGEPGVGKTAVV

-235 IAAGD
+235 IAAD
-240 VPSAI
+240 EVPGAL
-245 QGVQLHSLDLG
+245 QGVQIHSLDLG

-278 VKNSETPIIVFIDEA
+278 VKNSEVPIIVFIDEA

-316 ARGEFKTLAATTW
+316 ARGEFKTIAATTW

-340 ALTRRFQLV
+340 ALTRRFQV
-349 TVEEPSAEDAIQM
+349 VSIEEPNAEDAKQM
-362 LRGVADSLQS
+362 LRGVAASLQK

-377 ITESAI
+377 IAESAI
-383 EASVNL
+383 DAAVHL
-389 SVRYLPS
+389 SIRYLPS

-422 ELIESLEQRIRYK
+422 EVIESLEQTIRYQ
-435 KNELVARQKEQ
+435 KNEKAALEKENA
-446 DLFGGDSKE
+446 LFGIAEQE
-455 IASLLTSI
+455 IAEITSEI
-463 NADEAQLTSL
+463 EANETHLAEL
-473 NSQWLK
+473 NTRWQEEIK
-479 EVDLVDQIKAL
+479 LVDQIKAL
-490 QTQIGHWG
+490 Q
-498 KYVNDETSNVQSSDD
+498 E
-513 ELSDTQTDIS
+513 EIS
-523 AEDGNSN
+523 AAQGEES
-530 DLATLQHDLS
+530 ADLS
-540 ALREN
+540 KQKTLNDTIDSLTE
-545 LSTLQG
+545 LQG
-551 ETPLVQA
+551 EQPLVNA
-558 LVDANTIAEIIGSW
+558 MVDDNTIAQVIANW
-572 TGIPVGTML
+572 TGIPVGNMM
-581 SDEIEKLLS
+581 SDEIARLLS
-590 LESQLDQR
+590 LEEELDKR
-598 VIGQNVAKQELAK
+598 VIGQDVAKQELAK
-611 SIRIS
+611 AIRIS
-616 RAGLTDNRKPIGVFL
+616 RAGLTDSRKPIGVFL

-652 GGTNDLTVINM
+652 GGSNDMTIINM

-725 GSIKDS
+725 GHIKDS

-754 CDACDDSEET
+754 CDACENSEQRMSNEE
-764 LDNAVLL
+764 LL
-771 ETIRPELQRFFKPAF
+771 ESIRPDLQHYFKPAF

-791 IVPYYPLSDNE
+791 IVPYYPLNDEE
-802 LAKITEIALNRIK
+802 LAKITEISLNRIK
-815 KKLAEQYQATFHW
+815 KKLAEQYQASFTW
-828 DESFVDYVINKNSD
+828 DKGFVDFVVNKNTD

-856 SLMPKLAEECIL
+856 SLMPKLAEECIS
-868 RLSRSETINHVEVT
+868 RLSQQQPITQVSVVAASNPSGFDLTIQ
-882 GISGSNF
+882 
-889 ELSIS
+889 

>member
-1 MAQVTLTNLISK
+1 MTQVTLTNLVAK
-13 LSPELKQALEIS
+13 LSPELKQALEVS

-31 QGVPAIEIEHW
+31 QNVPSIETEHW
-42 LLQLISQKDDGLTQ
+42 ILQLISQQDQHLASLIQ
-56 LWRSQNIDVEKVVN
+56 SQNLSQDNLIN
-70 ELTTKVGRLPKGNEG
+70 ELSSKIARFPKGNEG
-85 QPTLSPQLTELI
+85 QPTLSQALTEI
-97 KDAWMIASVN
+97 VKDAWMIASVN
-107 FGQGQIISLHLIQ
+107 YGHGEIISLHLIQ
-120 SLLQQNVMG
+120 AMLQQNVLG
-129 MSTLTLASLSEVS
+129 MNTLQLESLQNVS
-142 SQALQG
+142 LESLQG
-148 LITKTKVSKEAG
+148 LINKTAVAKTKTSAHIG
-160 SVPGQ
+160 SADGTVP
-165 ASSDSGDALSKYTI
+165 SGNDALSKYTT
-179 NLTQQALDG
+179 NLTQQAIDG
-188 KIDPISGRNS
+188 NIDPISGRNS

-215 IFVGEPGVGKTAVV
+215 IMVGEPGVGKTAVV

-235 IAAGD
+235 IAANE
-240 VPSAI
+240 VPSAL
-245 QGVQLHSLDLG
+245 QGVQIHSLDLG

-278 VKNSETPIIVFIDEA
+278 VKNSDHPIIVFIDEA

-316 ARGEFKTLAATTW
+316 ARGEFKTIAATTW

-340 ALTRRFQLV
+340 ALTRRFQV
-349 TVEEPSAEDAIQM
+349 VSIEEPNAEDAKQM
-362 LRGVADSLQS
+362 LRGIASSLQS

-383 EASVNL
+383 DASVHL
-389 SVRYLPS
+389 SIRYLPS

-422 ELIESLEQRIRYK
+422 EVIEALEQTIRYQ
-435 KNELVARQKEQ
+435 KNEKSALEKENA
-446 DLFGGDSKE
+446 LFATSEDE
-455 IASLLTSI
+455 IKLLAS
-463 NADEAQLTSL
+463 
-473 NSQWLK
+473 
-479 EVDLVDQIKAL
+479 QITDNEK
-490 QTQIGHWG
+490 
-498 KYVNDETSNVQSSDD
+498 K
-513 ELSDTQTDIS
+513 LSDYQSRWEQEIELVHDIKQLQQEIS
-523 AEDGNSN
+523 DAQAGEQVDKSKQDKLN
-530 DLATLQHDLS
+530 DLIDKLTA
-540 ALREN
+540 
-545 LSTLQG
+545 LQG
-551 ETPLVQA
+551 EEPLVNA
-558 LVDANTIAEIIGSW
+558 MVDENTIAQVIANW
-572 TGIPVGTML
+572 TGIPVGNMM
-581 SDEIEKLLS
+581 SDEIARLLS
-590 LESQLDQR
+590 LEEELDKR

-611 SIRIS
+611 AIRIS

-652 GGTNDLTVINM
+652 GGNNDLTIINM

-725 GSIKDS
+725 GHIKDS
-731 EGRTVDF
+731 EGRNVDF

-754 CDACDDSEET
+754 CDACSNSNERLSNEE
-764 LDNAVLL
+764 LL
-771 ETIRPELQRFFKPAF
+771 ESIRPDLQHYFKPAF

-791 IVPYYPLSDNE
+791 IVPYYPLNDEE
-802 LAKITEIALNRIK
+802 LSKITEISLNRIK
-815 KKLAEQYQATFHW
+815 KKLAEQYQASFTW
-828 DESFVDYVINKNSD
+828 DKGFVDYVVAKNTD

-856 SLMPKLAEECIL
+856 SLMPKLAEECIN
-868 RLSRSETINHVEVT
+868 RLSQQQPISQVSVVAANSEM
-882 GISGSNF
+882 GF
-889 ELSIS
+889 ELTIQ

>member
-1 MAQVTLTNLISK
+1 MTQVTLTNLVAK
-13 LSPELKQALEIS
+13 LSPDLKQALEVS

-31 QGVPAIEIEHW
+31 QGVPSIETEHW
-42 LLQLISQKDDGLTQ
+42 LLQLISQQDANLSNLIQ
-56 LWRSQNIDVEKVVN
+56 SQKLSQDSIVN
-70 ELTTKVGRLPKGNEG
+70 ELSSKIARLPKGNEG
-85 QPTLSPQLTELI
+85 QPTLSHGLTELI

-107 FGQGQIISLHLIQ
+107 YGHGEVISLHLIQ
-120 SLLQQNVMG
+120 ALLQQNVLG
-129 MSTLTLASLSEVS
+129 VNTLQLESLQSVS
-142 SQALQG
+142 LESLQG
-148 LITKTKVSKEAG
+148 LINKTAVARNTT
-160 SVPGQ
+160 SVQG
-165 ASSDSGDALSKYTI
+165 ASSPQGQPTGNDALSKYTI
-179 NLTQQALDG
+179 NLTQQAIEG
-188 KIDPISGRNS
+188 NIDPISGRNS

-215 IFVGEPGVGKTAVV
+215 IMVGEPGVGKTAVV

-235 IAAGD
+235 IAAD
-240 VPSAI
+240 EVPGAL
-245 QGVQLHSLDLG
+245 QGVQIHSLDLG

-278 VKNSETPIIVFIDEA
+278 VKNSEVPIIVFIDEA

-316 ARGEFKTLAATTW
+316 ARGEFKTIAATTW

-340 ALTRRFQLV
+340 ALTRRFQV
-349 TVEEPSAEDAIQM
+349 VSIEEPNAEDAKQM
-362 LRGVADSLQS
+362 LRGVAASLQK

-377 ITESAI
+377 IAESAI
-383 EASVNL
+383 DAAVNL
-389 SVRYLPS
+389 SIRYLPS

-422 ELIESLEQRIRYK
+422 EVIESLEQTIRYQ
-435 KNELVARQKEQ
+435 KNEKAALEKENA
-446 DLFGGDSKE
+446 LFGIAEEE
-455 IASLLTSI
+455 IAQISQEI
-463 NADEAQLTSL
+463 DENEAQLAAL
-473 NSQWLK
+473 NTRWQEEIK
-479 EVDLVDQIKAL
+479 LVDKIKAL
-490 QTQIGHWG
+490 QEEI
-498 KYVNDETSNVQSSDD
+498 SNAQG
-513 ELSDTQTDIS
+513 EQ
-523 AEDGNSN
+523 AP
-530 DLATLQHDLS
+530 DLS
-540 ALREN
+540 KQKTLN
-545 LSTLQG
+545 DTIDTLSQLQG
-551 ETPLVQA
+551 EQPLVNA
-558 LVDANTIAEIIGSW
+558 MVDDNTIAQVIANW
-572 TGIPVGTML
+572 TGIPVGNMM
-581 SDEIEKLLS
+581 SDEIARLLS
-590 LESQLDQR
+590 LEEELDKR
-598 VIGQNVAKQELAK
+598 VIGQDVAKQELAK
-611 SIRIS
+611 AIRIS
-616 RAGLTDNRKPIGVFL
+616 RAGLTDSRKPIGVFL

-652 GGTNDLTVINM
+652 GGANDMTIINM

-725 GSIKDS
+725 GHIKDS

-754 CDACDDSEET
+754 CDACEDRDQRMSNEE
-764 LDNAVLL
+764 LL
-771 ETIRPELQRFFKPAF
+771 ESIRPDLQHYFKPAF

-791 IVPYYPLSDNE
+791 IVPYYPLNDEE
-802 LAKITEIALNRIK
+802 LAKITEISLNRIK
-815 KKLAEQYQATFHW
+815 KKLAEQYQASFTW
-828 DESFVDYVINKNSD
+828 DKGFVDFVVNKNTD

-856 SLMPKLAEECIL
+856 SLMPKLAEECIS
-868 RLSRSETINHVEVT
+868 RLSQQQPITQVSVVAANNP
-882 GISGSNF
+882 SGF
-889 ELSIS
+889 ELTIQ

>member
-1 MAQVTLTNLISK
+1 MTQVTLTNLVGK
-13 LSPELKQALEIS
+13 LSPELKQALEAS

-31 QGVPAIEIEHW
+31 QGVGAIETEHW
-42 LLQLISQKDDGLTQ
+42 ILQLISQKDPKLMA
-56 LWRSQNIDVEKVVN
+56 LCESQKLSLDALVN
-70 ELTTKVGRLPKGNEG
+70 ELTKKVSMLAKGNEG
-85 QPTLSPQLTELI
+85 QPTLSHGLTELI

-107 FGQGQIISLHLIQ
+107 YGHGEIVSLHLIQ
-120 SLLQQNVMG
+120 ALMQQNVLG
-129 MSTLTLASLSEVS
+129 VSTLQLETLSSVSLES
-142 SQALQG
+142 LQG
-148 LITKTKVSKEAG
+148 LIKKTPIARNTADPSASG
-160 SVPGQ
+160 SVDTTPAGN
-165 ASSDSGDALSKYTI
+165 DALSKYTV

-188 KIDPISGRNS
+188 NIDPISGRNV

-215 IFVGEPGVGKTAVV
+215 IMVGEPGVGKTAVV

-235 IAAGD
+235 IAAD
-240 VPSAI
+240 EVPSAL
-245 QGVQLHSLDLG
+245 QGVQIHSLDLG

-278 VKNSETPIIVFIDEA
+278 VKSSEVPIIVFIDEA

-316 ARGEFKTLAATTW
+316 ARGEFKTIAATTW

-340 ALTRRFQLV
+340 ALTRRFQVV
-349 TVEEPSAEDAIQM
+349 TIEEPNAEDAMQM
-362 LRGVADSLQS
+362 LRGVAASLQA

-377 ITESAI
+377 IAESAI
-383 EASVNL
+383 EAAVNL
-389 SVRYLPS
+389 SIRYLPS

-422 ELIESLEQRIRYK
+422 EVLETLEQTIRYQE
-435 KNELVARQKEQ
+435 NEKSALEKE
-446 DLFGGDSKE
+446 DALFSNSAELIKELTQSIEENQQALAAYYTRWEKE
-455 IASLLTSI
+455 I
-463 NADEAQLTSL
+463 E
-473 NSQWLK
+473 
-479 EVDLVDQIKAL
+479 LVDQIK
-490 QTQIGHWG
+490 T
-498 KYVNDETSNVQSSDD
+498 VQQEITEEQEQDAVD
-513 ELSDTQTDIS
+513 ATKQKQLDTLRTELAD
-523 AEDGNSN
+523 
-530 DLATLQHDLS
+530 
-540 ALREN
+540 
-545 LSTLQG
+545 LQG
-551 ETPLVQA
+551 EEPLVYA
-558 LVDANTIAEIIGSW
+558 MVDDNTIAQVIANW
-572 TGIPVGTML
+572 TGIPVGNMM
-581 SDEIEKLLS
+581 SDEIAKLLT
-590 LESQLDQR
+590 LEDELNTR
-598 VIGQNVAKQELAK
+598 VIGQDVAKNELAK
-611 SIRIS
+611 AIRIS

-652 GGTNDLTVINM
+652 GGSNDLTVINM

-725 GSIKDS
+725 GHIKDS

-754 CDACDDSEET
+754 CDVCAKTTDRI
-764 LDNAVLL
+764 DNDELL
-771 ETIRPELQRFFKPAF
+771 EAIRPDLQQYFKPAF

-791 IVPYYPLSDNE
+791 IVPYYPLNDVE
-802 LAKITEIALNRIK
+802 LAKITEISLNRIK
-815 KKLAEQYQATFHW
+815 KKLAEQYQASFTW
-828 DESFVDYVINKNSD
+828 DADFIQFVVDRNTD

-856 SLMPKLAEECIL
+856 SLMPRLAEECIG
-868 RLSRSETINHVEVT
+868 RLSRSEPITQVT
-882 GISGSNF
+882 VSATNNSADF
-889 ELSIS
+889 DLSIK

>member
-1 MAQVTLTNLISK
+1 MTQVTLTNLVAK
-13 LSPELKQALEIS
+13 LSPELKRALEAS

-31 QGVPAIEIEHW
+31 QGVAAIEPEHW
-42 LLQLISQKDDGLTQ
+42 LLTLLNQQDAHLKTLIESQKINLDQ
-56 LWRSQNIDVEKVVN
+56 LAS
-70 ELTTKVGRLPKGNEG
+70 ELANRIERLPKVQDS
-85 QPTLSPQLTELI
+85 QPTLSHVLTELL

-107 FGQGQIISLHLIQ
+107 YGHGEIISLHLVQ
-120 SLLQQNVMG
+120 ALLQQNVMG
-129 MSTLTLASLSEVS
+129 VS
-142 SQALQG
+142 SNNLESLQNVSTESLQG
-148 LITKTKVSKEAG
+148 LINKTPVKRATQQSTGE
-160 SVPGQ
+160 
-165 ASSDSGDALSKYTI
+165 ASSAANTASANDALSKYTI
-179 NLTQQALDG
+179 NLTQQAIEG
-188 KIDPISGRNS
+188 NIDPISGRNS

-235 IAAGD
+235 IAAD
-240 VPSAI
+240 EVPSAL

-278 VKNSETPIIVFIDEA
+278 VKNSDVPIIVFIDEA

-316 ARGEFKTLAATTW
+316 ARGEFKTIAATTW

-340 ALTRRFQLV
+340 ALTRRFQVV
-349 TVEEPSAEDAIQM
+349 TVEEPNAEDAKQM
-362 LRGVADSLQS
+362 LRGIAASLQK

-383 EASVNL
+383 DAAVNL
-389 SVRYLPS
+389 SIRYLPS

-422 ELIESLEQRIRYK
+422 EVIEALEQTIRYQQ
-435 KNELVARQKEQ
+435 NEQSALEKEF
-446 DLFGGDSKE
+446 DLFGTGAEE
-455 IASLLTSI
+455 IAELKQEITTNQSQL
-463 NADEAQLTSL
+463 ADYQTRWEQEIT
-473 NSQWLK
+473 
-479 EVDLVDQIKAL
+479 LVDEIKAL
-490 QTQIGHWG
+490 QQSITESETP
-498 KYVNDETSNVQSSDD
+498 DETQQSQ
-513 ELSDTQTDIS
+513 L
-523 AEDGNSN
+523 N
-530 DLATLQHDLS
+530 
-540 ALREN
+540 AL
-545 LSTLQG
+545 LDQLHALQG
-551 ETPLVQA
+551 EEPLVNA
-558 LVDANTIAEIIGSW
+558 MVDDATIAQVISGW
-572 TGIPVGTML
+572 TGIPVGNMM
-581 SDEIEKLLS
+581 SDEIARLLS
-590 LESQLDQR
+590 LESELDKR

-611 SIRIS
+611 AIRIS

-652 GGTNDLTVINM
+652 GGSNDLTVINM

-725 GSIKDS
+725 GHIKDS

-738 KNTIIIMTS
+738 KNTLIIMTS

-754 CDACDDSEET
+754 CDVCDE
-764 LDNAVLL
+764 NAERISNDELL
-771 ETIRPELQRFFKPAF
+771 EAIRPDLQRYFKPAF

-791 IVPYYPLSDNE
+791 IVPYYPLNDDE
-802 LAKITEIALNRIK
+802 LAKITEIALNRIR
-815 KKLAEQYQATFHW
+815 KKLAEQYQASFTW
-828 DESFVDYVINKNSD
+828 DAGFVDLVVSKNTD

-856 SLMPKLAEECIL
+856 SLMPRLAEECIS
-868 RLSRSETINHVEVT
+868 RLSTQQPISQVT
-882 GISGSNF
+882 VTAASTPQGF
-889 ELSIS
+889 ELNIQ

>member
-1 MAQVTLTNLISK
+1 MTQVTLTNLVAK
-13 LSPELKQALEIS
+13 LSPDLKQALEVS

-31 QGVPAIEIEHW
+31 QGVPSIETEHW
-42 LLQLISQKDDGLTQ
+42 LLQLISQQDANLSNLIQ
-56 LWRSQNIDVEKVVN
+56 SQKLSQDSIVN
-70 ELTTKVGRLPKGNEG
+70 ELSGKIARLPKGNEG
-85 QPTLSPQLTELI
+85 QPTLSHGLTELV

-107 FGQGQIISLHLIQ
+107 YGHGEVISLHLIQ
-120 SLLQQNVMG
+120 ALLQQNVLG
-129 MSTLTLASLSEVS
+129 VNTLQLESLQSVS
-142 SQALQG
+142 LESLQG
-148 LITKTKVSKEAG
+148 LINKTAVARSKT
-160 SVPGQ
+160 SVAQGGGAEGQ
-165 ASSDSGDALSKYTI
+165 PTANDALSKYTI
-179 NLTQQALDG
+179 NLTQQAIDG
-188 KIDPISGRNS
+188 NIDPISGRNA

-215 IFVGEPGVGKTAVV
+215 IMVGEPGVGKTAVV

-235 IAAGD
+235 IAAD
-240 VPSAI
+240 EVPGAL
-245 QGVQLHSLDLG
+245 QGVQIHSLDLG

-278 VKNSETPIIVFIDEA
+278 VKNSEVPIIVFIDEA

-316 ARGEFKTLAATTW
+316 ARGEFKTIAATTW

-340 ALTRRFQLV
+340 ALTRRFQV
-349 TVEEPSAEDAIQM
+349 VSIEEPNAEDAKQM
-362 LRGVADSLQS
+362 LRGVATSLQK

-377 ITESAI
+377 IAESAI
-383 EASVNL
+383 DAAVHL
-389 SVRYLPS
+389 SIRYLPS

-422 ELIESLEQRIRYK
+422 EVIESLEQTIRYQ
-435 KNELVARQKEQ
+435 KNEKAALEKENA
-446 DLFGGDSKE
+446 LFGIAEEE
-455 IASLLTSI
+455 IAEITSEI
-463 NADEAQLTSL
+463 EANETHLAEL
-473 NSQWLK
+473 NTRWQEEIK
-479 EVDLVDQIKAL
+479 LVDQIKAL
-490 QTQIGHWG
+490 Q
-498 KYVNDETSNVQSSDD
+498 E
-513 ELSDTQTDIS
+513 EIS
-523 AEDGNSN
+523 ATQGEES
-530 DLATLQHDLS
+530 ADLS
-540 ALREN
+540 KQKTLNDTIDSLTE
-545 LSTLQG
+545 LQG
-551 ETPLVQA
+551 EQPLVNA
-558 LVDANTIAEIIGSW
+558 MVDDNTIAQVIANW
-572 TGIPVGTML
+572 TGIPVGNMM
-581 SDEIEKLLS
+581 SDEIARLLS
-590 LESQLDQR
+590 LEEELDKR
-598 VIGQNVAKQELAK
+598 VIGQDVAKQELAK
-611 SIRIS
+611 AIRIS
-616 RAGLTDNRKPIGVFL
+616 RAGLTDSRKPIGVFL

-652 GGTNDLTVINM
+652 GGSNDMTIINM

-725 GSIKDS
+725 GHIKDS

-754 CDACDDSEET
+754 CDACENSEQRMSNE
-764 LDNAVLL
+764 DLL
-771 ETIRPELQRFFKPAF
+771 ESIRPDLQHYFKPAF

-791 IVPYYPLSDNE
+791 IVPYYPLNDEE
-802 LAKITEIALNRIK
+802 LAKITEISLNRIK
-815 KKLAEQYQATFHW
+815 KKLAEQYQASFTW
-828 DESFVDYVINKNSD
+828 DKGFVDFVVNKNTD

-856 SLMPKLAEECIL
+856 SLMPKLAEECIS
-868 RLSRSETINHVEVT
+868 RLSQQQPITQVSVVAASNP
-882 GISGSNF
+882 SGF
-889 ELSIS
+889 ELTIQ

>member
-1 MAQVTLTNLISK
+1 MTQVTLTNLVGK
-13 LSPELKQALEIS
+13 LSTHLKQALETS

-31 QGVPAIEIEHW
+31 QGVPAIEVEHW
-42 LLQLISQKDDGLTQ
+42 LLQLLSQKDSNLNNLFD
-56 LWRSQNIDVEKVVN
+56 SQKVPQEELVK
-70 ELTTKVGRLPKGNEG
+70 ELTMKITLLTKGSEG
-85 QPTLSPQLTELI
+85 QPTLSHALTELV

-107 FGQGQIISLHLIQ
+107 YGHGEIVSLHLVQ
-120 SLLQQNVMG
+120 ALLQQNVMG
-129 MSTLTLASLSEVS
+129 VKTLELKSLEAISIES
-142 SQALQG
+142 LQG
-148 LITKTKVSKEAG
+148 LISKTPIAR
-160 SVPGQ
+160 
-165 ASSDSGDALSKYTI
+165 ASSGGSSAAAGQVDTTPSGNDALSKYTI
-179 NLTQQALDG
+179 NLTQQAIDG
-188 KIDPISGRNS
+188 KIDPISGRNA

-215 IFVGEPGVGKTAVV
+215 IMVGEPGVGKTAVV

-235 IAAGD
+235 IAAD
-240 VPSAI
+240 EVPMAL
-245 QGVQLHSLDLG
+245 QGVQIHSLDLG

-278 VKNSETPIIVFIDEA
+278 VKNSDVPIIVFIDEA

-316 ARGEFKTLAATTW
+316 ARGEFKTIAATTW

-340 ALTRRFQLV
+340 ALTRRFQIV
-349 TVEEPSAEDAIQM
+349 TIEEPNAEDAMQM
-362 LRGVADSLQS
+362 LRGVAASLQN

-377 ITESAI
+377 IAESAI
-383 EASVNL
+383 EASVHL
-389 SVRYLPS
+389 SIRYLPS

-422 ELIESLEQRIRYK
+422 EVIESLEQTIKYQS
-435 KNELVARQKEQ
+435 NEKAALEKEQ
-446 DLFGGDSKE
+446 ALFGNSEEAIVEIGKLIVENEQSLAAYQERWEKEVVLVDQVKLVQQEITEQQLTGDVDSDKQ
-455 IASLLTSI
+455 A
-463 NADEAQLTSL
+463 ALTSL
-473 NSQWLK
+473 LNQLN
-479 EVDLVDQIKAL
+479 EV
-490 QTQIGHWG
+490 
-498 KYVNDETSNVQSSDD
+498 
-513 ELSDTQTDIS
+513 
-523 AEDGNSN
+523 
-530 DLATLQHDLS
+530 
-540 ALREN
+540 
-545 LSTLQG
+545 QG
-551 ETPLVQA
+551 EEPLVNA
-558 LVDANTIAEIIGSW
+558 MVDDNTIAQIIANW
-572 TGIPVGTML
+572 TGIPVGNMM
-581 SDEIEKLLS
+581 SDEIAKLLT
-590 LESQLDQR
+590 LEKELDKR

-611 SIRIS
+611 AIRIS

-652 GGTNDLTVINM
+652 GGSNDLTVINM

-710 AHPGVHDLFY
+710 AHPGVHDMFY

-731 EGRTVDF
+731 EGRSIDF

-754 CDACDDSEET
+754 CDVVAKSEERI
-764 LDNAVLL
+764 DNTELL
-771 ETIRPELQRFFKPAF
+771 ESIRPDLQQYFKPAF

-791 IVPYYPLSDNE
+791 IVPYYPLNDDE
-802 LAKITEIALNRIK
+802 LSKITEISLNRIK
-815 KKLAEQYQATFHW
+815 KKLAEQYQATFNW
-828 DESFVDYVINKNSD
+828 DESFIEFVVNRNSD

-856 SLMPKLAEECIL
+856 SLMPKLAEECIS
-868 RLSRSETINHVEVT
+868 RLSRNEPISEVAVVGSSSPEGFTLTI
-882 GISGSNF
+882 S
-889 ELSIS
+889 

>member
-1 MAQVTLTNLISK
+1 MTQVTLTNLVAK
-13 LSPELKQALEIS
+13 LSSELKQALEVS

-31 QGVPAIEIEHW
+31 QGVPSIEIEHW
-42 LLQLISQKDDGLTQ
+42 LLQLISQQDANLSNLIQTQ
-56 LWRSQNIDVEKVVN
+56 KLSQENLVN
-70 ELTTKVGRLPKGNEG
+70 ELSSKIARLPKGNEG
-85 QPTLSPQLTELI
+85 QPTLSHGLTELI

-107 FGQGQIISLHLIQ
+107 FGHGEVISLHLVQ
-120 SLLQQNVMG
+120 ALLQQNVLG
-129 MSTLTLASLSEVS
+129 VNTLQLESLQSVS
-142 SQALQG
+142 LESLQG
-148 LITKTKVSKEAG
+148 LINKTAVARNKTS
-160 SVPGQ
+160 SVEGGIASGQ
-165 ASSDSGDALSKYTI
+165 PTANDALSKYTI

-188 KIDPISGRNS
+188 KIDPISGRNA

-215 IFVGEPGVGKTAVV
+215 IMVGEPGVGKTAVV

-235 IAAGD
+235 IAAD
-240 VPSAI
+240 EVPGAL
-245 QGVQLHSLDLG
+245 QGVQIHSLDLG

-278 VKNSETPIIVFIDEA
+278 VKNSEVPIIVFIDEA

-316 ARGEFKTLAATTW
+316 ARGEFKTIAATTW

-340 ALTRRFQLV
+340 ALTRRFQV
-349 TVEEPSAEDAIQM
+349 VSIEEPNAEDAKQM
-362 LRGVADSLQS
+362 LRGVAASLQK

-377 ITESAI
+377 IAETAI
-383 EASVNL
+383 DAAVNL
-389 SVRYLPS
+389 SIRYLPS

-422 ELIESLEQRIRYK
+422 EIIESLEQTIRYQN
-435 KNELVARQKEQ
+435 NEKAALEKENALFGIAEDEIKQITDEIRANEVELESLNVRWQKEI
-446 DLFGGDSKE
+446 E
-455 IASLLTSI
+455 
-463 NADEAQLTSL
+463 
-473 NSQWLK
+473 
-479 EVDLVDQIKAL
+479 LVDQIKSLQEEISNAEGPASQDLSKQKALNETLDQLHAL
-490 QTQIGHWG
+490 QGDH
-498 KYVNDETSNVQSSDD
+498 
-513 ELSDTQTDIS
+513 
-523 AEDGNSN
+523 
-530 DLATLQHDLS
+530 
-540 ALREN
+540 
-545 LSTLQG
+545 
-551 ETPLVQA
+551 PLVNA
-558 LVDANTIAEIIGSW
+558 MVDDNTIAQIIANW
-572 TGIPVGTML
+572 TGIPVGNMM
-581 SDEIEKLLS
+581 SDEIVRLLS
-590 LESQLDQR
+590 LEEELDKR
-598 VIGQNVAKQELAK
+598 VIGQDVAKQELAK
-611 SIRIS
+611 AIRIS
-616 RAGLTDNRKPIGVFL
+616 RAGLTDSRKPIGVFL

-652 GGTNDLTVINM
+652 GGSNDLTVINM

-725 GSIKDS
+725 GHIKDS

-754 CDACDDSEET
+754 CDACEDREQRMTNEE
-764 LDNAVLL
+764 LL
-771 ETIRPELQRFFKPAF
+771 ESIRPDLQHYFKPAF

-791 IVPYYPLSDNE
+791 IVPYYPLNDGE
-802 LAKITEIALNRIK
+802 LAKITEISLNRIK
-815 KKLAEQYQATFHW
+815 KKLAEQYQASFTW
-828 DESFVDYVINKNSD
+828 DQGFVDFVVNKNTD

-856 SLMPKLAEECIL
+856 SLMPKLAEECIS
-868 RLSRSETINHVEVT
+868 RLSQQQPITQVSVVAATDP
-882 GISGSNF
+882 SGF
-889 ELSIS
+889 ELTIQ

>member
-1 MAQVTLTNLISK
+1 MTQVTLTNLVGK
-13 LSPELKQALEIS
+13 LSPELKQALEAS

-31 QGVPAIEIEHW
+31 QGVGAIETEHW
-42 LLQLISQKDDGLTQ
+42 ILQLVSQKDPKLMA
-56 LWRSQNIDVEKVVN
+56 LCESQKLSLDALVN
-70 ELTTKVGRLPKGNEG
+70 ELTKKISMLPKGNEG
-85 QPTLSPQLTELI
+85 QPTLSHSLTELI

-107 FGQGQIISLHLIQ
+107 YGHGEIVSLHLIQ
-120 SLLQQNVMG
+120 ALMQQNVLG
-129 MSTLTLASLSEVS
+129 VSTLQLEALSSVSLES
-142 SQALQG
+142 LQG
-148 LITKTKVSKEAG
+148 LIKKTPIARNTAAPSANG
-160 SVPGQ
+160 SVDTTPAGN
-165 ASSDSGDALSKYTI
+165 DALSKYTV
-179 NLTQQALDG
+179 NLTQQAIDG
-188 KIDPISGRNS
+188 NIDPISGRNA

-215 IFVGEPGVGKTAVV
+215 IMVGEPGVGKTAVV

-235 IAAGD
+235 IAAD
-240 VPSAI
+240 EVPSAL
-245 QGVQLHSLDLG
+245 QGVQIHSLDLG

-278 VKNSETPIIVFIDEA
+278 VKSSEVPIIVFIDEA

-316 ARGEFKTLAATTW
+316 ARGEFKTIAATTW

-340 ALTRRFQLV
+340 ALTRRFQVV
-349 TVEEPSAEDAIQM
+349 TIEEPNAEDAMQM
-362 LRGVADSLQS
+362 LRGVAASLQA

-377 ITESAI
+377 IAESAI
-383 EASVNL
+383 EAAVNL
-389 SVRYLPS
+389 SIRYLPS

-422 ELIESLEQRIRYK
+422 EVLETLEQTIRYQE
-435 KNELVARQKEQ
+435 NEKAALEKE
-446 DLFGGDSKE
+446 DALFSNSAEIIEELTQSIEENQQALAAYYTRWEKE
-455 IASLLTSI
+455 I
-463 NADEAQLTSL
+463 E
-473 NSQWLK
+473 
-479 EVDLVDQIKAL
+479 LVDQIK
-490 QTQIGHWG
+490 T
-498 KYVNDETSNVQSSDD
+498 VQQEITEEQEQDAVD
-513 ELSDTQTDIS
+513 ATKQKQLDTLRTEL
-523 AEDGNSN
+523 AE
-530 DLATLQHDLS
+530 
-540 ALREN
+540 
-545 LSTLQG
+545 LQG
-551 ETPLVQA
+551 EEPLVYA
-558 LVDANTIAEIIGSW
+558 MVDDNTIAQVIANW
-572 TGIPVGTML
+572 TGIPVGNMM
-581 SDEIEKLLS
+581 SDEIAKLLT
-590 LESQLDQR
+590 LEDELNTR
-598 VIGQNVAKQELAK
+598 VIGQDVAKNELAK
-611 SIRIS
+611 AIRIS

-652 GGTNDLTVINM
+652 GGSNDLTVINM

-725 GSIKDS
+725 GHIKDS

-754 CDACDDSEET
+754 CDVCAKTTDRI
-764 LDNAVLL
+764 DNDELL
-771 ETIRPELQRFFKPAF
+771 EAIRPDLQQYFKPAF

-791 IVPYYPLSDNE
+791 IVPYYPLNDEE
-802 LAKITEIALNRIK
+802 LAKITELSLNRIK
-815 KKLAEQYQATFHW
+815 KKLAEQYQASFTW
-828 DESFVDYVINKNSD
+828 DADFIQFVVDRNTD

-856 SLMPKLAEECIL
+856 SLMPRLAEECIG
-868 RLSRSETINHVEVT
+868 RLSRSEPITHVSVSATNDSADFDLTIK
-882 GISGSNF
+882 
-889 ELSIS
+889 

>member
-1 MAQVTLTNLISK
+1 MAQVTLTNLVSK

-42 LLQLISQKDDGLTQ
+42 LLQLISQNDDALAH
-56 LWRSQNIDVEKVVN
+56 LWRSQNVHVEKVVS
-70 ELTTKVGRLPKGNEG
+70 ELTTRIGRLPKGNEG

-97 KDAWMIASVN
+97 KDAWMLASVN
-107 FGQGQIISLHLIQ
+107 FGHSQIISLHLIH

-129 MSTLTLASLSEVS
+129 MSTLQLESLNGISSE
-142 SQALQG
+142 ALQG
-148 LITKTKVSKEAG
+148 LIAKSNVQK
-160 SVPGQ
+160 
-165 ASSDSGDALSKYTI
+165 SSSTGNTTSPSPSGGGDALAKYTI

-278 VKNSETPIIVFIDEA
+278 VKNAEEPIIVFIDEA

-349 TVEEPSAEDAIQM
+349 TIEEPSAEDAIQM
-362 LRGVADSLQS
+362 LRGVADSLQA

-389 SVRYLPS
+389 SIRYLPS

-422 ELIESLEQRIRYK
+422 EVIETLEQRIRYE
-435 KNELVARQKEQ
+435 KNELVALQKEH
-446 DLFGGDSKE
+446 DLFGGNQEALSTIQDSIKNNE
-455 IASLLTSI
+455 
-463 NADEAQLTSL
+463 EQLTLL
-473 NSQWLK
+473 NDQWK
-479 EVDLVDQIKAL
+479 QEVVLVDQIKTLQQDISNQTKSHNELNDDSTVTGTDTDTDTDSINDISLPAL
-490 QTQIGHWG
+490 QDQLT
-498 KYVNDETSNVQSSDD
+498 
-513 ELSDTQTDIS
+513 
-523 AEDGNSN
+523 
-530 DLATLQHDLS
+530 
-540 ALREN
+540 ALRSN
-545 LSTLQG
+545 LAALQG
-551 ETPLVQA
+551 ENPLVHA
-558 LVDANTIAEIIGSW
+558 LVDENTIAEIIGSW
-572 TGIPVGTML
+572 TGIPVGNML
-581 SDEIEKLLS
+581 SDEIKKLLS
-590 LESQLDQR
+590 LEEQLDQR
-598 VIGQNVAKQELAK
+598 VIGQTAAKQELAK

-652 GGTNDLTVINM
+652 GGANDLTVINM

-725 GSIKDS
+725 GHIKDS

-754 CDACDDSEET
+754 CDACEGSGNDI
-764 LDNAVLL
+764 DNNELL

-791 IVPYYPLSDNE
+791 IVPYYPLNDDE
-802 LAKITEIALNRIK
+802 LAKITDIALNRIK
-815 KKLAEQYQATFHW
+815 KKLAEQYQATFRW
-828 DESFVDYVINKNSD
+828 DESFVNYVISRNSD

-868 RLSRSETINHVEVT
+868 RLSRNEDINHVEV
-882 GISGSNF
+882 SGNQGKDF
-889 ELSIS
+889 ELIIQ